1 MLLAQFE
8 RLKDGLNRFKEW
20 NLFVSKQINPFFTFF
35 EEKTERSDEYTSRR
49 KKYGQR
55 KEYPIL

>member
-1 MLLAQFE
+1 M
-8 RLKDGLNRFKEW
+8 
-20 NLFVSKQINPFFTFF
+20 NPFFYFF